1 MSDTEEHLD
10 TGTNSDTPP
19 GDDLREVLTGAYRA
33 EVERAEAAE
42 RDERGRFTAKDTGT
56 TPEATTDATPGTPEE
71 EPEPDLPEAW
81 ASVKDHLASVPRE
94 VRRHIAAREAEL
106 AREIETREMRL
117 KSADP
122 LLSVMEPYRHSI
134 AAMGLTEQEA
144 VLRLLR
150 TQEAFEADPMAT
162 LHQLARSRG
171 IDLRSLAQSP
181 PAGGYPQQQ
190 ADQVYDP
197 RVDTLLAERAQ
208 QSRAAE
214 ANQQREVA
222 SQIDAFAR
230 DPANVHFAAV
240 REDMGALLQAGRA
253 SNMAEAYE
261 RAIWAHPEVRKVLI
275 ADQYKAQETERR
287 AAATKAADEAR
298 RKSVSLRP
306 TSAPTGSAQAPVL
319 DDRREAIRQAYAQ
332 IAGNA

>member
-1 MSDTEEHLD
+1 MSDTEDHLD
-10 TGTNSDTPP
+10 TAPTADTPP
-19 GDDLREVLTGAYRA
+19 GDDLREVIAGAYRA

-42 RDERGRFTAKDTGT
+42 RDERGRFAPKNTEAKA
-56 TPEATTDATPGTPEE
+56 PEATDDTQAAPQE

-81 ASVKDHLASVPRE
+81 SAVKDHLASVPRE

-106 AREIETREMRL
+106 AREIEARETRL

-150 TQEAFEADPMAT
+150 TQEAFEADPVAT

-181 PAGGYPQQQ
+181 PAGGFPPQ
-190 ADQVYDP
+190 DQFRDP
-197 RVDTLLAERAQ
+197 RVDTLLAEREQ
-208 QSRAAE
+208 QSRMAAE
-214 ANQQREVA
+214 NQQREIA
-222 SQIDAFAR
+222 SQIDAFAK
-230 DPANVHFAAV
+230 DPAHVHFAKV

-253 SNMAEAYE
+253 ATMAEAYE
-261 RAIWAHPEVRKVLI
+261 RAIWAHPEVRQVLI
-275 ADQYKAQETERR
+275 REQSQAQEAERR
-287 AAATKAADEAR
+287 AAAAKAAEEAR
-298 RKSVSLRP
+298 RKSVSIRP
-306 TSAPTGSAQAPVL
+306 MSAPNGTAHAIVP

-332 IAGNA
+332 IVGNA